1 MPVSHQDHGGI
12 PVTVAIA
19 LRGLDQFFNLGLGQV
34 LAAAEL
40 AVRLPSYY
48 FAKGSYTGNAYASAG
63 QSNKGRIS
71 PAYIG

>member
-1 MPVSHQDHGGI
+1 MPVGHQGHCRVTMAVPIASGGF
-12 PVTVAIA
+12 
-19 LRGLDQFFNLGLGQV
+19 DQFFNLGLGQV